1 MGLVKKIMEDEK
13 RHCQGGRV
21 GNDIKVQRQGK
32 KSVYQEN
39 E

>member
-1 MGLVKKIMEDEK
+1 MGLVKKIMEDDK
-13 RHCQGGRV
+13 RQYQGGRV
-21 GNDIKVQRQGK
+21 ENDIKVQGK